1 MTRSLCAALVSML
14 LAAPAL
20 ADDAGKS
27 KTDVV
32 KPDGTKV
39 TVKKKKDIR
48 DDGTGEVKTEVTTEN
63 PNTGTETA
71 KRTKVTKDK
80 NDDGSVTTKTK
91 VEVETKKTR

>member
-1 MTRSLCAALVSML
+1 MTRSLCAVLVSML
-14 LAAPAL
+14 VAAPAL
-20 ADDAGKS
+20 AEDTGKS
-27 KTDVV
+27 KTEVT
-32 KPDGTKV
+32 KADGTKV
-39 TVKKKKDIR
+39 TVKKKKDIH

-91 VEVETKKTR
+91 VEVEAKKTR